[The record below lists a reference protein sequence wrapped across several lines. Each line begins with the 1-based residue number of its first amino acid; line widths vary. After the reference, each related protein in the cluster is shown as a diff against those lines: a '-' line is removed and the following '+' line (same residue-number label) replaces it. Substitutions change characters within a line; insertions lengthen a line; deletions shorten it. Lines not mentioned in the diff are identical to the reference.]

1 MGDITLHIYKLISVQ
16 WWIEGLW
23 RNRRPYLPHQF
34 PNYVR
39 SIKRDFT
46 LPHKERRL
54 LYSFPSAKTS
64 GAETFARAAPDIT
77 LLRVHFIDNLYR
89 SFYQALSADPLHN

>member
-1 MGDITLHIYKLISVQ
+1 MRLRMDRGGLAEPPPAPFSSVPELCPFNQ
-16 WWIEGLW
+16 
-23 RNRRPYLPHQF
+23 
-34 PNYVR
+34 
-39 SIKRDFT
+39 RDFT
-46 LPHKERRL
+46 LPPKERRL